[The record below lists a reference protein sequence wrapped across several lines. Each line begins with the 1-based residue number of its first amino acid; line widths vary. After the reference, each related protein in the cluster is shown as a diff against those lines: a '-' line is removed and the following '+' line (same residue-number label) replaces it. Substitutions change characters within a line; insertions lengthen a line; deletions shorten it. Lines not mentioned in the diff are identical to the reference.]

1 MEAPTGDLR
10 TMKLSIWRTSKILMI
25 RLSQF
30 LLLPPQKLTRN
41 LGQEQGLILLIYS
54 FNHMLIETFS
64 QKTLIVL
71 NITLKLLIV
80 FESFPKLSEKSQA
93 IQVEEV
99 EVSQEQEE
107 VSKKVTLTQ
116 SKLLEFT

>member
-1 MEAPTGDLR
+1 
-10 TMKLSIWRTSKILMI
+10 
-25 RLSQF
+25 
-30 LLLPPQKLTRN
+30 
-41 LGQEQGLILLIYS
+41 
-54 FNHMLIETFS
+54 MLIETFS